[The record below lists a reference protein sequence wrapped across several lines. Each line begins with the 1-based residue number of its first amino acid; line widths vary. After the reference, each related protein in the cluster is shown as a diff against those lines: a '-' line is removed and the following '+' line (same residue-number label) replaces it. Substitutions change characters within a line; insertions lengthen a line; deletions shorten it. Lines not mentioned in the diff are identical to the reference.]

1 MKNRRESMRDK
12 VYNVGVI
19 VAFLGISG
27 IAEAIT
33 GHGSGTAST
42 IFFTVGLIMCL
53 VGYVK

>member
-1 MKNRRESMRDK
+1 MRDK

-33 GHGSGTAST
+33 GHGSGTVST
-42 IFFTVGLIMCL
+42 LFFAVGLIMCL

>member
-33 GHGSGTAST
+33 GHGSGAVST
-42 IFFTVGLIMCL
+42 MFFAVGLIMCL

>member
-1 MKNRRESMRDK
+1 MRDK

-19 VAFLGISG
+19 IAFLGVSG

-33 GHGSGTAST
+33 GHGSGMIST
-42 IFFTVGLIMCL
+42 GFFAVGLVMCL